1 MKPWS
6 FLHISDLQP
15 GSPRSYRFNQ
25 AMGENADTAY
35 KQLGEV
41 EDVDLLLVGG
51 DLTRDGAIHNFECE
65 EARDRLGSLPYPFYA
80 IPGNMDTCNKHTSVA
95 GATGRDDPRLNVTAE
110 QLDHFAL
117 FFGEFPWSFVHK
129 EVRFTG
135 FCASIAGSG
144 LPQEQRLWSLL
155 ENIPNLPK
163 SRHHIALMHYWPFME
178 TPDEPAWDMS
188 DPDEYWNW
196 YFSIDPPH
204 RQRLLEL
211 LHNAQVE
218 ILFCGHVHTG
228 RRVQQVEGMRLYRC
242 PASGITA
249 QLAERWSDSE
259 TRQGF
264 HLCEVNDQGI
274 EVTFVPGDD
283 QCEEFDTFG
292 PWGHPPV
299 SERDYSVAREDP
311 PLQPD
316 SD

>member
-1 MKPWS
+1 MTSWT
-6 FLHISDLQP
+6 FVHVTDNHL
-15 GSPRSYRFNQ
+15 GTPRSYRFRPAINKRWFGIRNQ
-25 AMGENADTAY
+25 IVASNAD
-35 KQLGEV
+35 LM
-41 EDVDLLLVGG
+41 LHSG
-51 DLTRDGAIHNFECE
+51 DLTRDGATHEYE
-65 EARDRLGSLPYPFYA
+65 YQLARNELDMLPFPTFVV
-80 IPGNMDTCNKHTSVA
+80 PGNMDVGNKHANSPGTQQWDD
-95 GATGRDDPRLNVTAE
+95 RDLNMKSSRLN
-110 QLDHFAL
+110 LFASY
-117 FFGEFPWSFVHK
+117 FGPCWWSFLHK

-144 LPQEQRLWSLL
+144 LPQEKRLWNLL
-155 ENIPNLPK
+155 ENIPNLPR
-163 SRHHIALMHYWPFME
+163 SRHHVALMHYWPFME

-211 LHNAQVE
+211 LHNAQVD

-249 QLAERWSDSE
+249 QLTERWSDSE

-283 QCEEFDTFG
+283 QCEEFDAFG

-299 SERDYSVAREDP
+299 SERDYSVARENP

-316 SD
+316 FD